1 MLQLIERPH
10 ELAESKANCDGTRA
24 VFTNAELAF
33 ISVSF
38 HLGRA
43 FDGKRLARQTLIQL
57 SLLLDIRALFE
68 AACTPVLVVK
78 LLQQQLHLIL
88 LLFKLLFVAKVC

>member
-43 FDGKRLARQTLIQL
+43 FDWQTLIQL